1 MNTCPR
7 RGNHEKDR
15 CPTGNPVP
23 GLPRLRA
30 EQFDKAL
37 VAKAQAEGKA
47 AFYANITAVE
57 PVMEALTKTCGVK
70 AEYTRISTTKFVATA
85 LTEHAAGKFM
95 ADVLQAPM
103 PILDILK
110 DKGILTSYR
119 SPMAAAY
126 PEWAKKDDKIQTF
139 GIEYVALIYNKDL
152 LSRGRSQR
160 YEDLTDPKWRNK
172 IVMPTPRP
180 IRQQSPGWWG

>member
-1 MNTCPR
+1 MKKI
-7 RGNHEKDR
+7 GVLLVVLFLASHAYA
-15 CPTGNPVP
+15 
-23 GLPRLRA
+23 A

-37 VAKAQAEGKA
+37 VSKAQTEGKA

-57 PVMEALTKTCGVK
+57 PVMEAFTKTCGVK

-110 DKGILTSYR
+110 DKGILASYR

-152 LSRGRSQR
+152 VKPADVPKR
-160 YEDLTDPKWRNK
+160 YEDIADPKWRNK
-172 IVMPTPRP
+172 IVMPDPT
-180 IRQQSPGWWG
+180 